1 MLKELSTPSVVFTEK
16 GYVFDSQGTLSKE
29 AGEWLKAFSAD
40 RNKALYDLGLSA
52 LPSGGDPAFRYLHL
66 VSSSFFRL
74 LMRQSDIEVAREQ
87 VTLRQADE
95 EAQSLTQSVP
105 FVIGSEWVDAEWV
118 NARFDELL
126 SVFAREIKAY
136 PGTVEF
142 YFTEKNQQ
150 LRVPERVFFHLV
162 ENRSDEAY
170 PFAFMATYASA
181 GENGRVKHYP
191 LEYALTEYRDDRE
204 KLLALLACLNRVSE
218 VSELIAGLIES
229 GELFHP
235 LRFTAEEAYAFLKQI
250 EQIEACGVLCRMPN
264 WWKRRACS
272 PSVSVSMGRRKPSLL
287 GFDALID
294 LQPELAIDGVPL
306 TPEEIRQL
314 LSETEGLYLLK
325 GRWVEVDHAR
335 LRALLRQIDA
345 MPKAARLID
354 VLRGDVGGTENG
366 ASEAEDVRVSNGE
379 WLSGFLSALRRPEAI
394 EESPVPQSFHAELRP
409 YQQVGYR
416 WLNRMHSLGFGA
428 CLADD
433 MGLGK
438 TVQVLCWLENL
449 RVSRP
454 DARVL
459 LVVPASLIGNWEKEK
474 ARFAPEMPLCVLH
487 GRSAAVLNR
496 EAGESAAFLTVTSY
510 GMAAKLE
517 ALREIPWTSVI
528 LDEAQAIKNPGTK
541 QTKAIKQLR
550 ADSRI
555 AMTGTP
561 IENELGNLWSLYDF
575 LDCGLLGNQAEFKR
589 FAKGLEDDT
598 SGYARLKNMISPFL
612 LRRLKTDKRIIQDLP
627 DKQETVDYVSMSK
640 KQILLYRTVTA
651 ELEHSIESLD
661 GIERRGKVLA
671 AILKLKQICN
681 HPDQYTGQTAF
692 EEKESGKLAMLRELC
707 ETIRDKRERV
717 LVFTQFREIT
727 DALSAFLAEVFG
739 RPGLVLHGGVQV
751 KRRQAL
757 VDRFQGEDYVPF
769 MVLSVRAGGTGLN
782 LTMANHVIHF
792 DRWWNPAVENQATDR
807 AFRIGQ
813 TKNVMVHKL
822 VCLGTVEEK
831 IDAMIESKKAL
842 AEDVIGSGGE
852 KWITELSDQEL
863 MNLLKLEV

>member
-16 GYVFDSQGTLSKE
+16 GYAFDTPGALSKE
-29 AGEWLKAFSAD
+29 AGAWLKAFGED

-52 LPSGGDPAFRYLHL
+52 LPSGGDPAFRYLRL

-74 LMRQSDIEVAREQ
+74 LMRQSDIEVARER
-87 VTLRQADE
+87 VTLSQADE
-95 EAQSLTQSVP
+95 EAQALTQSVP
-105 FVIGSEWVDAEWV
+105 FVIGSEWVNAKWV
-118 NARFDELL
+118 RARFDELL
-126 SVFAREIKAY
+126 SVFAREIQTY

-204 KLLALLACLNRVSE
+204 KLLSLLACLNRVSE

-235 LRFTAEEAYAFLKQI
+235 LRFTAEEAYAFLRQI

-272 PSVSVSMGRRKPSLL
+272 PNVSVRMGQEKPSLL
-287 GFDALID
+287 SLDALID

-314 LSETEGLYLLK
+314 LSETEGLHLLK
-325 GRWVEVDHAR
+325 GKWVEVDHAR
-335 LRALLRQIDA
+335 LRALLKQIDS

-354 VLRGDVGGTENG
+354 ILRGDIGGTESG
-366 ASEAEDVRVSNGE
+366 ASEAEGVGVSNGE
-379 WLSGFLSALRRPEAI
+379 WLSDFLSALRRPEVI
-394 EESPVPQSFHAELRP
+394 EAAPVPESFHAELRP

-416 WLNRMHSLGFGA
+416 WLNQMHSLGFGA

-438 TVQVLCWLENL
+438 TVQVLCWLESL
-449 RVSRP
+449 RVRRP

-487 GRSAAVLNR
+487 GRSATVLNR

-517 ALREIPWTSVI
+517 ALREISWTSI
-528 LDEAQAIKNPGTK
+528 RLDEAQAIKNPGTK

-589 FAKGLEDDT
+589 FTKELEDDT

-651 ELEHSIESLD
+651 ELEHSLESLD

-671 AILKLKQICN
+671 TILKLKQICN
-681 HPDQYTGQTAF
+681 HPDQYTGQDAF

-751 KRRQAL
+751 KKRQAL

-782 LTMANHVIHF
+782 LTKANHVIHF